1 MFRFKIVDDFTTVKL
16 ARCVQIRGS
25 TECDGWPVACT
36 KGLFLS
42 LLVAKTFEAV
52 MSLDSFLIDK
62 TSKVIES
69 TNCVTIE
76 LPEGVAVQ

>member
-1 MFRFKIVDDFTTVKL
+1 MSRYEVRRSATVGPL
-16 ARCVQIRGS
+16 PARR
-25 TECDGWPVACT
+25 AYN
-36 KGLFLS
+36 LS

-62 TSKVIES
+62 RSKVIES

>member
-1 MFRFKIVDDFTTVKL
+1 
-16 ARCVQIRGS
+16 
-25 TECDGWPVACT
+25 
-36 KGLFLS
+36 
-42 LLVAKTFEAV
+42 